1 VKEQQASNAEILDSI
16 ARKRERSADIE
27 RLAEA
32 RV

>member
-1 VKEQQASNAEILDSI
+1 VKEQQVSDAEILDSI

-27 RLAEA
+27 RTAEA